1 MIRNSVIASSTKT
14 ELNSKNKWKQKLE
27 ETSREVDDN
36 ENKQNPDELLEILL
50 EELEPVLA

>member
-1 MIRNSVIASSTKT
+1 MVSSTKT
-14 ELNSKNKWKQKLE
+14 ELNGKNKWKQKPE

-36 ENKQNPDELLEILL
+36 EHKQNPDELLEKLL